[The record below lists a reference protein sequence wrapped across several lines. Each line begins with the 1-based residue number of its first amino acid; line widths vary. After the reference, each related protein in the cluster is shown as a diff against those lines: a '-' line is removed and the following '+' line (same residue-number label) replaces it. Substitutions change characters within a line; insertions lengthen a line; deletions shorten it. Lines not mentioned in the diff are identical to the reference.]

1 MGPAAHSHVLR
12 IFTEVIYCRL
22 GILSLFL
29 SQLVG
34 RSLIINLQRRVDSR
48 KGTSSITDESLNR
61 SIWRWICIIVYRH
74 YRRPSRSLPHLTL
87 LYHILHGL
95 HMVYFASHCLPTH
108 AVCQQCTSRI
118 TRGSVSLSLFL
129 SILWYSGREMMCHS
143 IDHTHLSPNHVHVCP
158 SFSQG
163 TSNGGRQIL
172 SNRPSN
178 RNIVPLYGKSDSL
191 FTRERQIAQR

>member
-1 MGPAAHSHVLR
+1 MDLYYRLSTLQTSFTQFAAPHTALPYLTRFAHGVLR
-12 IFTEVIYCRL
+12 IP
-22 GILSLFL
+22 LFAH
-29 SQLVG
+29 
-34 RSLIINLQRRVDSR
+34 SR
-48 KGTSSITDESLNR
+48 
-61 SIWRWICIIVYRH
+61 
-74 YRRPSRSLPHLTL
+74 
-87 LYHILHGL
+87 
-95 HMVYFASHCLPTH
+95 CLPTVYLTNH
-108 AVCQQCTSRI
+108 SRK
-118 TRGSVSLSLFL
+118 RLSLSLFL